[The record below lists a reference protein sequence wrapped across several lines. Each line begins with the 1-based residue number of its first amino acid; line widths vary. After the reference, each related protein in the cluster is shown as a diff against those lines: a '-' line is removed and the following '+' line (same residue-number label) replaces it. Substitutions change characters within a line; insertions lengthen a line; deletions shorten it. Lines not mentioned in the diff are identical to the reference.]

1 MGMLSPRVILEKLLE
16 GNVSEI
22 KEIVDKCIADQECS
36 EDEIVEILA
45 GFMCERFDNMLANVE
60 DSATCE
66 RIIKLSNLTY
76 RLFLKAHQVRRK
88 LDLGV
93 YSVDDQSELNDEV
106 WSKLKALLSSGEY
119 RLVVL
124 PKEGYLFF
132 KSYYPSKRDAK
143 KLISTVNLLEDVV
156 RIMKNYVNV
165 RERYGGTLKEIE
177 DGLRM
182 LRGYASLDMFMDA
195 SKEKSYPS

>member
-1 MGMLSPRVILEKLLE
+1 MGRLSSRAILDKLLE
-16 GNVSEI
+16 GNISEI
-22 KEIVDKCIADQECS
+22 KEIVDKCIADQGCS

-45 GFMCERFDNMLANVE
+45 GFMCERCDNMLANVE
-60 DSATCE
+60 DSVTRE
-66 RIIKLSNLTY
+66 KIIKLSNLTY

-93 YSVDDQSELNDEV
+93 YSVEDPSGLNDEV
-106 WSKLKALLSSGEY
+106 LSKLKALLSSGEY
-119 RLVVL
+119 MLVVL

-132 KSYYPSKRDAK
+132 KSYYPSKHDAK
-143 KLISTVNLLEDVV
+143 KLRSTVKLLEEVV
-156 RIMKNYVNV
+156 GMMKNYASI

-177 DGLRM
+177 DALRM